1 MTDLIDN
8 KLNFISDSFES
19 FFESLPIGIIVFD
32 ENGII
37 KLVNNNFF
45 SFGIE
50 NAEDNNL
57 IDKNIE
63 ETRFCSIF
71 NLSNEIRTIKN
82 EEHFEKEIKSS
93 KTLSGGDINLI
104 IKGAPQLENGIYK
117 GGILLIEDLSLGID
131 LQQEKVFSSSYFN
144 KLIKSLY
151 DCFLLLDINK
161 KMVLSSA
168 KPVLNQFSY
177 ISNIITGAEPTYNF
191 KDMAQLDEAFQTL
204 YGEKKIVS
212 QIFKTK
218 GKTVESSVNIT
229 FVPFT
234 GTSDEIVYA
243 LLLFKDVSDEVI
255 AKQKIEA
262 EIQELQKY
270 AHIANAITDAIIN
283 IDMQGRIIFWNDSA
297 SQLFGVDKN
306 EVFGKYFGKILP
318 AIDENYLQIL
328 IDELK
333 TNKTWQGEFWSSE
346 STKESELLSI
356 RMALVEKE
364 NFVTILCTSITERAN
379 IERELRVS
387 EERFRNIVTNTR
399 EYICTFNIEGNLT
412 YINPFFSKEF
422 GYSEEE
428 FFLLNLKD
436 LLDTDAYEKDNFE
449 LEKFYN
455 DKSDSVELTL
465 LKKDGTKVY
474 VIGNFNAAKDISGKI
489 IYYNAVFTD
498 ISVKKRAEKDLLMI
512 RTVFEASQDG
522 ITIQQN
528 RNYILANDSFVNMF
542 GYSSANEIIGRDL
555 LDFVF
560 DEDIDLVDNYLTKF
574 IDGQDVPNRFLYR
587 GKRKGGSDF
596 HVEKT
601 SSSYETADGQ
611 FIVSTYRDITNEK
624 KALDALEISEE
635 RYRSITENINDC
647 VWSAER
653 LDGKLKMVFYSEV
666 IIKITGYTN
675 QNFLTDQKL
684 WLRILHPSD
693 AANFVSKLK
702 AFYHDITRV
711 SSQFEYRIINNLG
724 SVVWIKNK
732 INVLRGDDGKIQ
744 KVFGL
749 TSDITLSKR
758 AEEELKK
765 SADDLK
771 ILNETKDRFISII
784 SHDLRTPFSSILG
797 FTDMLLSDRNLSEDK
812 QIQYIS
818 YIQESSRNM
827 LSLVNGLLDW
837 TRLQTGRIQFEPQ
850 RLNAK
855 YIITKSIQM
864 LSGVALQKNIN
875 LVSDLVND
883 VYVHADENLLLQVIN
898 NLVSNAIKFTGQGGI
913 ISISS
918 APLVR
923 QRQVQFKIKD
933 TGTGIKEEDI
943 PKLFKVD
950 TKFTTSGT
958 EGEKGSG
965 LGLSLCYDIV
975 KKHGGEIA
983 VNSEFGKGTEMIF
996 TIPVSS
1002 TKILLVDDSRNDRI
1016 LYSKLLKNFI
1026 SSNYSVDEASNGKE
1040 AYDKIKNTYPALII
1054 TDHNMPVMNG
1064 YSLVQQ
1070 LNLSEIKY
1078 KPPIIVLSS
1087 DLTDNIIK
1095 DYKALGIDF
1104 VFKKPVNL
1112 TALKFAVDK
1121 SLKKPIVS

>member
-71 NLSNEIRTIKN
+71 NLSNEIKSIKN

-428 FFLLNLKD
+428 FFQLNLKD

>member
-1 MTDLIDN
+1 
-8 KLNFISDSFES
+8 
-19 FFESLPIGIIVFD
+19 
-32 ENGII
+32 
-37 KLVNNNFF
+37 
-45 SFGIE
+45 
-50 NAEDNNL
+50 
-57 IDKNIE
+57 
-63 ETRFCSIF
+63 
-71 NLSNEIRTIKN
+71 
-82 EEHFEKEIKSS
+82 
-93 KTLSGGDINLI
+93 
-104 IKGAPQLENGIYK
+104 
-117 GGILLIEDLSLGID
+117 
-131 LQQEKVFSSSYFN
+131 
-144 KLIKSLY
+144 
-151 DCFLLLDINK
+151 
-161 KMVLSSA
+161 
-168 KPVLNQFSY
+168 
-177 ISNIITGAEPTYNF
+177 
-191 KDMAQLDEAFQTL
+191 
-204 YGEKKIVS
+204 
-212 QIFKTK
+212 
-218 GKTVESSVNIT
+218 
-229 FVPFT
+229 
-234 GTSDEIVYA
+234 
-243 LLLFKDVSDEVI
+243 
-255 AKQKIEA
+255 
-262 EIQELQKY
+262 
-270 AHIANAITDAIIN
+270 
-283 IDMQGRIIFWNDSA
+283 
-297 SQLFGVDKN
+297 
-306 EVFGKYFGKILP
+306 
-318 AIDENYLQIL
+318 
-328 IDELK
+328 
-333 TNKTWQGEFWSSE
+333 
-346 STKESELLSI
+346 
-356 RMALVEKE
+356 
-364 NFVTILCTSITERAN
+364 
-379 IERELRVS
+379 
-387 EERFRNIVTNTR
+387 
-399 EYICTFNIEGNLT
+399 
-412 YINPFFSKEF
+412 
-422 GYSEEE
+422 
-428 FFLLNLKD
+428 
-436 LLDTDAYEKDNFE
+436 
-449 LEKFYN
+449 
-455 DKSDSVELTL
+455 

>member
-8 KLNFISDSFES
+8 KLKFISDSFES

-50 NAEDNNL
+50 NAEDNDL

-71 NLSNEIRTIKN
+71 NLSNEIKSIKN

-168 KPVLNQFSY
+168 KPVLNQFPY
-177 ISNIITGAEPTYNF
+177 LSNVNTGVEPTFNF
-191 KDMAQLDEAFQTL
+191 KDMVQLDEAFQTL

-218 GKTVESSVNIT
+218 EKTLKSSVNIT

-255 AKQKIEA
+255 AKLKTDA

-283 IDMQGRIIFWNDSA
+283 IDMQGKIIFWNDSA

-428 FFLLNLKD
+428 FFQLNLKD

-601 SSSYETADGQ
+601 SSSYETAEGQ

-675 QNFLTDQKL
+675 QNFLLDQKL

-875 LVSDLVND
+875 LVSDLIND

-1026 SSNYSVDEASNGKE
+1026 SSNYSVEEASNGKE